1 MVTLFVNTEN
11 FIEEEGNFNDIMY
24 ILSLSGS
31 ELDVVLDG
39 MELLKDKMTDPDAI
53 SYLQRFIDDIKE
65 SKFRE
70 NPR

>member
-70 NPR
+70 SPR